1 MNSQNTPMHI
11 RLWHRDFWLMA
22 MANLLLTIAVYVLI
36 PVMPG
41 WLMQTENFT
50 IQETGVI
57 MGAFGVGIF
66 LFGSFTSY
74 LVQRFRRNI
83 ACIWAIMLMAAL
95 LGWLYYLDLQKSQFF
110 DFHVLLVQRL
120 ALGAAFGVSQ
130 MILSSTLIIDTCESF
145 QRTEANHSS
154 SWFSRFALS
163 IGPLTGIIV
172 GSLSGFDTVLL
183 VAIGCSLAA
192 IIFIILV
199 HFPFRTPDENVR
211 VVSLDRFFLPQGW
224 PLTLNLIVVTF
235 VMGLLLSTVTT
246 TGRYGIATYG
256 TPELF
261 YVMMMVGF
269 LVALLAQRFVFRDA
283 DLESEVITGLVLIG
297 MAVLMMLTRQQT
309 IVSFAA
315 PMFIGFGLGIIGSRF
330 LLFFIKLSRH
340 CQRGTAQSTFFLAWE
355 CGLAIGV
362 GVGYALLEQQMGSV
376 LQVSL
381 VTTVAALLFYHFF
394 THGWYLRHK
403 NR

>member
-1 MNSQNTPMHI
+1 MNSQNTPVHI

-22 MANLLLTIAVYVLI
+22 MANLLLTMAVYVLI
-36 PVMPG
+36 PVMPR
-41 WLMQTENFT
+41 WLMQTENLT
-50 IQETGVI
+50 LQETGLV
-57 MGAFGVGIF
+57 MGAFGIGLF
-66 LFGSFTSY
+66 LFGYLTSW

-110 DFHVLLVQRL
+110 DVSVLLVQRL
-120 ALGAAFGVSQ
+120 ALGAAFGVAQ

-145 QRTEANHSS
+145 QRTEANHSA

-163 IGPLTGIIV
+163 LGPLTGIIV
-172 GSLSGFDTVLL
+172 DRLAGFSTVLL
-183 VAIGCSLAA
+183 VSIGCAVAA
-192 IIFIILV
+192 IIFILLV
-199 HFPFRTPDENVR
+199 HFPFRTPEENVR

-224 PLTLNLIVVTF
+224 PLTLNLILVTF
-235 VMGLLLSTVTT
+235 VVGLLLSTTT
-246 TGRYGIATYG
+246 S
-256 TPELF
+256 ELF
-261 YVMMMVGF
+261 FVMVMVGF
-269 LVALLAQRFVFRDA
+269 LVALIAQRFVFRDA
-283 DLESEVITGLVLIG
+283 DIESEIITGLILIG
-297 MAVLMMLTRQQT
+297 VALLMMLTRQQT

-315 PMFIGFGLGIIGSRF
+315 PMFIGLGLGIIGSRF

-355 CGLAIGV
+355 CGLALGIGL
-362 GVGYALLEQQMGSV
+362 GYGQLEQQTSPV

-381 VTTVAALLFYHFF
+381 VITVAALLFYHFF
-394 THGWYLRHK
+394 THNWYIKHK

>member
-1 MNSQNTPMHI
+1 MNTQNTPVHI

-22 MANLLLTIAVYVLI
+22 MANLLLTIAVYALI

-41 WLMQTENFT
+41 WLMESENFT
-50 IQETGVI
+50 LQETGMV
-57 MGAFGVGIF
+57 MGAFGIGIF
-66 LFGSFTSY
+66 LFGCLTSW

-83 ACIWAIMLMAAL
+83 ACVWAIMLMVVV
-95 LGWLYYLDLQKSQFF
+95 LGWLYYLDMQKSQFF
-110 DFHVLLVQRL
+110 DFPILLVQRL
-120 ALGAAFGVSQ
+120 ALGAAFGVAQ

-145 QRTEANHSS
+145 QRTEANHSA

-172 GSLSGFDTVLL
+172 ERIAGFDTVLL
-183 VAIGCSLAA
+183 VAIGCSMAA
-192 IIFIILV
+192 IIFILLV
-199 HFPFRTPDENVR
+199 HFPFRTPEENVK
-211 VVSLDRFFLPQGW
+211 VVSFDRFFLPQGW
-224 PLTLNLIVVTF
+224 PLTVNLIVVTF
-235 VMGLLLSTVTT
+235 VMGLLMSTT
-246 TGRYGIATYG
+246 AS
-256 TPELF
+256 ELF

-283 DLESEVITGLVLIG
+283 DIESEVITGLVLIG
-297 MAVLMMLTRQQT
+297 VALLMMLTRHQAV
-309 IVSFAA
+309 VSFAA

-355 CGLAIGV
+355 SGLALGIGL
-362 GVGYALLEQQMGSV
+362 GYGLPEQQMDSV
-376 LQVSL
+376 MKVSL
-381 VTTVAALLFYHFF
+381 VTTVVTLLFYHFF
-394 THGWYLRHK
+394 THGWYIKHK

>member
-1 MNSQNTPMHI
+1 MNSQNTPVHI

-36 PVMPG
+36 PVMPE
-41 WLMQTENFT
+41 WLMQTENLT
-50 IQETGVI
+50 LQETGMI
-57 MGAFGVGIF
+57 MGAFGIGIF
-66 LFGSFTSY
+66 LFGCFTSY

-110 DFHVLLVQRL
+110 DFPVLLVQRL
-120 ALGAAFGVSQ
+120 ALGAAFGVAQ

-145 QRTEANHSS
+145 QRTEANHSA

-172 GSLSGFDTVLL
+172 GRLSGFDTVLL
-183 VAIGCSLAA
+183 VAVGCALVA
-192 IIFIILV
+192 IIFILLV
-199 HFPFRTPDENVR
+199 HFPFRTPEENVR

-235 VMGLLLSTVTT
+235 VMGLLLSTITS
-246 TGRYGIATYG
+246 
-256 TPELF
+256 ELF
-261 YVMMMVGF
+261 YGMMMAGF
-269 LVALLAQRFVFRDA
+269 LVALLAQRFAFRDA
-283 DLESEVITGLVLIG
+283 DIESEIITGLVLIG
-297 MAVLMMLTRQQT
+297 IAVLMMLTRQQT

-355 CGLAIGV
+355 CGLALGIGV
-362 GVGYALLEQQMGSV
+362 GYGLLELRIAPI
-376 LQVSL
+376 LQISL
-381 VTTVAALLFYHFF
+381 CTAVVAFLFYHFF
-394 THGWYLRHK
+394 THNWYLKHK

>member
-1 MNSQNTPMHI
+1 MNTQNTPVHI

-22 MANLLLTIAVYVLI
+22 IANLLLTVAVYALI

-41 WLMQTENFT
+41 WLMQTENLT
-50 IQETGVI
+50 LQETGMI

-66 LFGSFTSY
+66 LFGCFTSY

-83 ACIWAIMLMAAL
+83 ACVCAVLLMTAL

-110 DFHVLLVQRL
+110 DFQVLLVQRL
-120 ALGAAFGVSQ
+120 ALGAAFGVAQ

-145 QRTEANHSS
+145 QRTEANHSA

-163 IGPLTGIIV
+163 IGPLTGLIV
-172 GSLSGFDTVLL
+172 DRLAGFSNVLL
-183 VAIGCSLAA
+183 VTIGCSLAA
-192 IIFIILV
+192 IIFILLV
-199 HFPFRTPDENVR
+199 HFPFRTPEENVR

-224 PLTLNLIVVTF
+224 PLTINLIIVTF
-235 VMGLLLSTVTT
+235 IMGLLLSTTHS
-246 TGRYGIATYG
+246 
-256 TPELF
+256 ELF
-261 YVMMMVGF
+261 YGMVMVGF
-269 LVALLAQRFVFRDA
+269 MAALVAQRFVFRDA
-283 DLESEVITGLVLIG
+283 DIESEVITGLVLIG
-297 MAVLMMLTRQQT
+297 VALLMMLTRQQT

-355 CGLAIGV
+355 CGLALGV
-362 GVGYALLEQQMGSV
+362 GTGYGLLELQAGLV

-381 VTTVAALLFYHFF
+381 VTAVAALLFYHFF

>member
-1 MNSQNTPMHI
+1 MNTQNTPVHI

-22 MANLLLTIAVYVLI
+22 MANLLLTIAVYALI

-41 WLMQTENFT
+41 WLMESENFT
-50 IQETGVI
+50 LQETGMV
-57 MGAFGVGIF
+57 MGAFGIGIF
-66 LFGSFTSY
+66 LFGCLTSW

-83 ACIWAIMLMAAL
+83 ACVWAIMLMVVV
-95 LGWLYYLDLQKSQFF
+95 LGWLYYLDMQKSQFF
-110 DFHVLLVQRL
+110 DFPILLVQRL
-120 ALGAAFGVSQ
+120 ALGAAFGVAQ

-145 QRTEANHSS
+145 QRTEANHSA

-172 GSLSGFDTVLL
+172 ERIAGFDTVLL
-183 VAIGCSLAA
+183 VAIGCSMAA
-192 IIFIILV
+192 IIFILLV
-199 HFPFRTPDENVR
+199 HFPFRTPEENVK

-224 PLTLNLIVVTF
+224 PLTVNLIVVTF
-235 VMGLLLSTVTT
+235 VMGLLMSTT
-246 TGRYGIATYG
+246 AS
-256 TPELF
+256 ELF

-283 DLESEVITGLVLIG
+283 DIESEVITGLVLIG
-297 MAVLMMLTRQQT
+297 VALLMMLTRHQAV
-309 IVSFAA
+309 VSFAA

-355 CGLAIGV
+355 SGLALGIGL
-362 GVGYALLEQQMGSV
+362 GYGLPEQQMDSV
-376 LQVSL
+376 MKVSL
-381 VTTVAALLFYHFF
+381 VTTVVTLLFYHFF
-394 THGWYLRHK
+394 THGWYIKHK

>member
-1 MNSQNTPMHI
+1 MNTQNTPVHI

-22 MANLLLTIAVYVLI
+22 IANLLLTVAVYALI
-36 PVMPG
+36 PVMPR
-41 WLMQTENFT
+41 WLMQTENLT
-50 IQETGVI
+50 LQETGMI

-66 LFGSFTSY
+66 LFGCFTSY

-83 ACIWAIMLMAAL
+83 ACVWAILLMMAL

-110 DFHVLLVQRL
+110 DFQILLVQRL
-120 ALGAAFGVSQ
+120 ALGAAFGVAQ

-145 QRTEANHSS
+145 QRTEANHSA

-163 IGPLTGIIV
+163 IGPLTGLIV
-172 GSLSGFDTVLL
+172 DRLAGFSNVLL
-183 VAIGCSLAA
+183 VTIGCSLAA
-192 IIFIILV
+192 IIFILLV
-199 HFPFRTPDENVR
+199 HFPFRTPEENVR

-224 PLTLNLIVVTF
+224 PLTINLIIVTF
-235 VMGLLLSTVTT
+235 IMGLLLSTTHS
-246 TGRYGIATYG
+246 
-256 TPELF
+256 ELF
-261 YVMMMVGF
+261 YGMVMVGF
-269 LVALLAQRFVFRDA
+269 MAALVAQRFVFRDA
-283 DLESEVITGLVLIG
+283 DIESEVITGLVLISV
-297 MAVLMMLTRQQT
+297 ALLMMLTRQQT

-355 CGLAIGV
+355 CGLALGV
-362 GVGYALLEQQMGSV
+362 GTGYGLLELQAGLV

-381 VTTVAALLFYHFF
+381 VTAVAALLFYHFF